1 MPERF
6 FLPFMDA
13 LHQLFERTLR
23 MDFNAERAHACKHA
37 SIFLRSWSF
46 LLWNGSPNISLFC
59 PEALVQ
65 QTAGN
70 AGR

>member
-1 MPERF
+1 MQSG
-6 FLPFMDA
+6 L
-13 LHQLFERTLR
+13 TLV
-23 MDFNAERAHACKHA
+23 NTPG
-37 SIFLRSWSF
+37 IFLRSWSF